1 MNGTPSISNAPPDEC
16 PERRA
21 RILCVDDEPN
31 ILSSLRRLLRAPG
44 YDIFL
49 AESGA
54 AGLALLESETV
65 DIVISDMRMPEMD
78 GARFLE
84 HVRAKWPDTIRLLLT
99 GYADIQSILDA
110 INRGEIYRYIT
121 KPWNDNDILLII
133 RHALERKEL
142 EREKLRLEALTRD
155 QNEQLREL
163 NASLESK
170 VQART
175 TELKKALESL
185 TSANDKLKTSF
196 LTSIK
201 IFSSLIEM
209 RNGNLAGHSRR
220 VADLARRLAN
230 KIGLETGETQDI
242 FVAGLLHNI
251 GKIAFSD
258 DLLGMA
264 VSTMTPESLG
274 LYRKFPI
281 RGEQLL
287 MPLDDL
293 REVAKIVRS
302 QQERFDGEGFPD
314 HLAGFNIPTG
324 ARILALASDYFNL
337 QIGTLA
343 PRKLRPEEAQAL
355 ILQNGGKR
363 YDPAVVAAFNEIMN
377 GPIPADKNNVKAA
390 AENGPELQ
398 IATHGLKPGMVIAR
412 DLITRDGFLL
422 LSAGHSIDEKMI
434 RQIRDFE
441 ASPAGS
447 TLTIFVRQE
456 RRVE

>member
-1 MNGTPSISNAPPDEC
+1 MTGIPSVSGAV
-16 PERRA
+16 PEERPELRA

-44 YDIFL
+44 YEIFL

-54 AGLALLESETV
+54 AGLALLETENV

-84 HVRAKWPDTIRLLLT
+84 HVREKWPDTIRLLLT

-133 RHALERKEL
+133 RHALERKDL
-142 EREKLRLEALTRD
+142 EREKMQLEALTRD
-155 QNEQLREL
+155 QNEQLKEL

-175 TELKKALESL
+175 VELKKTLESL

-230 KIGLETGETQDI
+230 KIGLEASETQDI
-242 FVAGLLHNI
+242 FVASLLHNI

-264 VSTMTPESLG
+264 ASTMTPESLG
-274 LYRKFPI
+274 LYRKFPL

-377 GPIPADKNNVKAA
+377 GPIATDKKNAKVA
-390 AENGPELQ
+390 AENRSELQ
-398 IATHGLKPGMVIAR
+398 IATHDLKPGMVISR

-422 LSAGHSIDEKMI
+422 LSSGHTIDEKMI

-447 TLTIFVRQE
+447 TLSIFVRQG

>member
-1 MNGTPSISNAPPDEC
+1 MTVTTSQPSALPAEP

-31 ILSSLRRLLRAPG
+31 ILSSLRRLLRTPG
-44 YDIFL
+44 YEIFL
-49 AESGA
+49 AESGR
-54 AGLALLESETV
+54 AGLALLETETV

-84 HVRAKWPDTIRLLLT
+84 QVRDRWPDTIRLLLT

-121 KPWNDNDILLII
+121 KPWNDNDILLIV

-142 EREKLRLEALTRD
+142 ERQKLQLEALTKS
-155 QNEQLREL
+155 QNEQLKEL
-163 NASLESK
+163 NATLENK
-170 VQART
+170 VQLRT
-175 TELKKALESL
+175 VELNKALGSL
-185 TSANDKLKTSF
+185 TSANEKLKSSF

-220 VADLARRLAN
+220 VADLARRLAA
-230 KIGLETGETQDI
+230 KIGLEASETQDI

-258 DLLGMA
+258 DLLNLS
-264 VSTMTPESLG
+264 VSTMSAESLG

-287 MPLDDL
+287 IPLDDL

-314 HLAGFNIPTG
+314 HLAGFNIPIG

-343 PRKLRPEEAQAL
+343 PRKLRPDEAQAL

-363 YDPAVVAAFNEIMN
+363 YDPAVVAAFNELLH
-377 GPIPADKNNVKAA
+377 GPAASDKQGINSAADAL
-390 AENGPELQ
+390 PELQ
-398 IATHGLKPGMVIAR
+398 LKTSELKPGMVIGR

-422 LSAGHSIDEKMI
+422 LSAGHTIDERMI

-441 ASPAGS
+441 VSPSGS
-447 TLTIFVRQE
+447 TLSIFVRQE
-456 RRVE
+456 RRDQ